1 MGANRELKYEN
12 SPKKKKKKKKI
23 ETDYCGR
30 LVLTSEGEAAV

>member
-1 MGANRELKYEN
+1 MGANIELKYEN
-12 SPKKKKKKKKI
+12 SPKKKKKKI